1 MSLDTKAGSPPV
13 PEISPSRGASAV
25 SRRYLALVVAIL
37 MLINVLNVADR
48 ELLAPLYEPVS
59 RELGLNDLQFGT
71 IRMAVNLALI
81 VGIVLFGLLADRWK
95 RRNVLGLAVICWSAI
110 TWRTGR
116 AETFVQLL
124 WARAGMT
131 FFEAAFAPSAYS
143 MISDL
148 VPRHK
153 RGGVMGLMGA
163 TFAIGTVAALVVAAT
178 VGSANWR
185 QPFVY
190 FGVPGMVLG
199 LLVFL
204 LVREPARGAAEDE
217 VMEAGGYTGR
227 FSWKA
232 LRRTLGIRS
241 AVLIYLLDAFQGS
254 TWWAFAFWAPAY
266 LLRRGIAPDADTA
279 ALALL
284 PAILGFV
291 AGTVLGGWLIDR
303 LRRRTERAAA
313 WVSLISVLGA
323 LTLSFVVFALR
334 DLTAVLV
341 AGFFLGLFGYLIMPA
356 VTVMLYEVVPPE
368 TRASATAADGVT
380 LSAVSAVTS
389 LAIGAVSLYAGQWQ
403 GLAEGNLRA
412 GFQGACTV
420 LLVGAVLCCLALLR
434 TLPGDMASLRAYV
447 AKRATAVPAGA
458 GEQVQ

>member
-1 MSLDTKAGSPPV
+1 MSLDTTSGSPPV
-13 PEISPSRGASAV
+13 PESSPSKGGAAV
-25 SRRYLALVVAIL
+25 SRRYLTLVVAIL
-37 MLINVLNVADR
+37 MLINILNVADR

-59 RELGLNDLQFGT
+59 RELSLDDLQFGT

-81 VGIVLFGLLADRWK
+81 VGIVLFGLLADRLK

-110 TWRTGR
+110 TWRTGQ
-116 AETFVQLL
+116 AQTFLQLL
-124 WARAGMT
+124 SARAGMT

-143 MISDL
+143 MISDM
-148 VPRHK
+148 VPRRK

-178 VGSANWR
+178 LGTANWR
-185 QPFVY
+185 QPFIY
-190 FGVPGMVLG
+190 FGVPGIILG
-199 LLVFL
+199 FLVFFL
-204 LVREPARGAAEDE
+204 IREPPRGAAEDE
-217 VMEAGGYTGR
+217 VMEVGGYTGR
-227 FSWKA
+227 FSWQA

-241 AVLIYLLDAFQGS
+241 AVLIYLLDACQGS

-266 LLRRGIAPDADTA
+266 LLRQGIAPDADTA

-291 AGTVLGGWLIDR
+291 VGTLLGGWLIDR

-323 LTLSFVVFALR
+323 LIMSVIVFSLQ

-356 VTVMLYEVVPPE
+356 VSVMLYDIVPPE

-389 LAIGAVSLYAGQWQ
+389 LAIGAVSLYVGQWQ
-403 GLAEGNLRA
+403 GLTEGNLRA

-420 LLVGAVLCCLALLR
+420 LLVGAVLFSLALLR
-434 TLPGDMASLRAYV
+434 TLPGDMAALREYV
-447 AKRATAVPAGA
+447 AQRATALPAGA
-458 GEQVQ
+458 GSGE